1 MLYTQTTLKPAPVKR
16 VLKKTFPSSLGID
29 FIAMMEGTSD
39 EDLMLSYQQGNAA
52 AFEVLY
58 ERHKGGVYRYLLA
71 KCYRQE
77 IAEELFQDVWMKL
90 IVARDRY
97 EISAKF
103 TTYLYRL
110 AHNHFIDYYRKTRT
124 DVFQKKDQDED
135 VEQIMANGQKQADE
149 QLEIQRQTETLS
161 QLVDCLPDEQREA
174 FMLKEE
180 AGLTVAEIAEVTGV
194 SAEAAKSRLRYA
206 VKKLRAGL
214 KEND

>member
-1 MLYTQTTLKPAPVKR
+1 MDV
-16 VLKKTFPSSLGID
+16 ID
-29 FIAMMEGTSD
+29 SITMMEGSKNETLSD
-39 EDLMLSYQQGNAA
+39 EDLMLNYQQGNAA

-58 ERHKGGVYRYLLA
+58 QRHKGGVYRYLLA

-90 IVARDRY
+90 IAARDRY
-97 EISAKF
+97 EVRAKF
-103 TTYLYRL
+103 TTYIYQL

-124 DVFQKKDQDED
+124 DVFQQKDQDAD
-135 VEQIMANGQKQADE
+135 VEQIVANGQRQADE
-149 QLEIQRQTETLS
+149 TLDMLRQTETLS
-161 QLVDCLPDEQREA
+161 ELIDNLPDEQREA

-206 VKKLRAGL
+206 VKKLRTGL
-214 KEND
+214 KENG

>member
-1 MLYTQTTLKPAPVKR
+1 
-16 VLKKTFPSSLGID
+16 
-29 FIAMMEGTSD
+29 MMEGTRD

-58 ERHKGGVYRYLLA
+58 ERHRGGVFRYLLA
-71 KCYRQE
+71 KCHQQA

-90 IVARDRY
+90 IAARDRY
-97 EISAKF
+97 EIRAKF
-103 TTYLYRL
+103 TTYLYQL

-124 DVFQKKDQDED
+124 DVIQQKDYDED
-135 VEQIMANGQKQADE
+135 VEQIIANGQKQADE
-149 QLEIQRQTETLS
+149 QLELQRKTETLS
-161 QLVDCLPDEQREA
+161 KLVDELPDEQREA
-174 FMLKEE
+174 FMLREE

-194 SAEAAKSRLRYA
+194 NTEAAKSRLRYA